1 MQEGTATRTA
11 VPFRYYK
18 LRTMH
23 HKRGFTMMELV
34 AAMAIAAILA
44 VFAMSVFDRRSFHA
58 AGFADE
64 VRAQLAY
71 GQKVA
76 VAARRTV
83 TATIAGNTVGLTMC
97 TDFACTGNVAV
108 ASPQGESSFTR
119 TAPSNVTISPDTTFV
134 FNAQGA
140 PSTGAALTVSGGGT
154 NRTITVEAGTGYV
167 H

>member
-1 MQEGTATRTA
+1 
-11 VPFRYYK
+11 
-18 LRTMH
+18 
-23 HKRGFTMMELV
+23 MMELV
-34 AAMAIAAILA
+34 AVLVIAAILA
-44 VFAMSVFDRRSFHA
+44 VSATTMFDRRTFDA

-64 VRAQLAY
+64 VRAQIAY

-76 VAARRTV
+76 VASRRTV
-83 TATIAGNTVGLTMC
+83 TATIAGNTVNLTMC
-97 TDFACTGNVAV
+97 ADFACTGNVAV
-108 ASPQGESSFTR
+108 ASPQGEASFTR
-119 TAPSNVTISPDTTFV
+119 TAPPNVTISPDTTFV